1 VEWAQVALGDVC
13 MCGPASVSRPSAVCA
28 YRMRGSVVSLL
39 YTTGQRVFSI
49 GRERRQQAERIKVH
63 GSVEPLRS
71 GRDFRGDLFPPCQ
84 PKPFALWTGGTPA
97 CCLKVLDRRCGMLYR
112 VRAWTACWPFT
123 STLPGESKERPWT
136 S

>member
-1 VEWAQVALGDVC
+1 VQVAPGNVC
-13 MCGPASVSRPSAVCA
+13 MRDAASVSCPPAVCV
-28 YRMRGSVVSLL
+28 YRMRGSIVSLL

-71 GRDFRGDLFPPCQ
+71 GRDFRGGLFSPCR

-97 CCLKVLDRRCGMLYR
+97 
-112 VRAWTACWPFT
+112 
-123 STLPGESKERPWT
+123 
-136 S
+136 